1 MLISFQL
8 IHNIHTQIKVVIQFN
23 ANKKMDSRY
32 RLTLLSC
39 SSSADIKP
47 STSIFF
53 LSIQKE

>member
-1 MLISFQL
+1 L

-39 SSSADIKP
+39 SFKCWY
-47 STSIFF
+47 
-53 LSIQKE
+53 